1 MELRQLLYFE
11 RVAELGSFTRAA
23 QSLHLVQPAL
33 SQQVAALEREVG
45 LPLFHRQARG
55 VRLTEAG
62 ERLLPYARR
71 VLGEVGRAQ
80 QALGQLAELRTGRV
94 ALGLTPSA
102 TLSLLPEIL
111 ERYRAL
117 YPAVEVQIVEEMTDT
132 LVEQVVD
139 GRLDLALVSFP
150 IEDTHL
156 QTRPLFDEQLA
167 LVVPP
172 NHRLASAETVNLA
185 ELADA
190 PWILPYRRHGARA
203 LVEAA
208 CQQAGFSLQV
218 AIELSGLG
226 PIKALVQR
234 GVGISILPPAIV
246 DNEVRLG
253 LLRTVRVRHPTLV
266 RTVGLARR
274 RGEHPT
280 PAAAAMEAVI
290 AEIASDAREESAWI
304 PASA

>member
-80 QALGQLAELRTGRV
+80 QALGQMRELRTGRV
-94 ALGLTPSA
+94 VFGLTPSA

-111 ERYRAL
+111 ERFRAL
-117 YPAVEVQIVEEMTDT
+117 YPAVEVQVVEEMTDA
-132 LVEQVVD
+132 LVEQLLD
-139 GRLDLALVSFP
+139 GRLDLAIVSFP
-150 IEDTHL
+150 VEDPRAE
-156 QTRPLFDEQLA
+156 TRPLFEEQLA

-172 NHRLASAETVNLA
+172 NHRLAQS
-185 ELADA
+185 
-190 PWILPYRRHGARA
+190 
-203 LVEAA
+203 
-208 CQQAGFSLQV
+208 
-218 AIELSGLG
+218 
-226 PIKALVQR
+226 
-234 GVGISILPPAIV
+234 
-246 DNEVRLG
+246 
-253 LLRTVRVRHPTLV
+253 
-266 RTVGLARR
+266 
-274 RGEHPT
+274 
-280 PAAAAMEAVI
+280 
-290 AEIASDAREESAWI
+290 
-304 PASA
+304 